1 MADIHIAIEG
11 ISGSGKSDLGTL
23 LEKPP
28 LVFNLK
34 RGLSSDIPVRFFEE
48 RVNQNPFLKDFYD
61 GGMKEVYAMA
71 SQMYYLNARIVMG
84 ANIQRFNGLAL
95 EDRSIF
101 GDYIF
106 AKNLHDMDKLSHD
119 AFNVY
124 CDYRRA
130 MMKTYSINGPDG
142 IIFLD
147 ITVSTCINDRLKKRA
162 TGEILDYDYW
172 GRLIDEYRKGF
183 KVISERIPVIWI
195 DANVD
200 FLSEEDY
207 VNNVSKKANGLIKEI
222 LAKRKS
228 DAAQQPFPVSEVS
241 EESEVE
247 ESVAISTTQSA
258 FSV

>member
-11 ISGSGKSDLGTL
+11 ISGSGKSDLGSL

-34 RGLSSDIPVRFFEE
+34 RGLPGETHVKFFGE
-48 RVNQNPFLKDFYD
+48 RVGENPFLKDFYD

-71 SQMYYLNARIVMG
+71 SQMYYLNARIVTG
-84 ANIQRFNGLAL
+84 ANIQRFKGLAL

-106 AKNLHDMDKLSHD
+106 AKNLHDMDKLSHG
-119 AFNVY
+119 AFSTY
-124 CDYRRA
+124 CDYRDS
-130 MMKTYSINGPDG
+130 MMRMYNLNGPDG
-142 IIFLD
+142 VIFLD
-147 ITVSTCINDRLKKRA
+147 VTVDTCINDRLKRRG
-162 TGEILDYDYW
+162 TGEALDYDYW
-172 GRLIDEYRKGF
+172 GRLIEQYRNEF
-183 KVISERIPVIWI
+183 KAISERIPVIWI

-207 VNNVSKKANGLIKEI
+207 VDSVSKKANGLIKEI

-228 DAAQQPFPVSEVS
+228 EAAQQPLPVVEGTEEAEDTVMVS
-241 EESEVE
+241 TSTNAS
-247 ESVAISTTQSA
+247 SV
-258 FSV
+258 